1 MFSKKVVVI
10 VAIIIL
16 VAANIIALSISSRHQ
31 HQSTAPGR
39 TALFFIAPFQK
50 IVSRTVG
57 FLESVWTQYFFLVS
71 LADENRVLK
80 KALSQQIESDNRCNE
95 LERSNTRLRNLLGFQ
110 ETIPLKL
117 LAAEIIAKDP
127 SRWFKSVIIDKG
139 QSAGVMK
146 GMPVVVAE
154 GIVGV
159 VVESA
164 AGFSKVLLMIDQNS
178 AVDALVQRTR
188 ARGIVQGGTG
198 GDCLF
203 KYVLRKDELNLGD
216 IVVSSGLDG
225 TYPKGLRI
233 GHISDVIRH
242 DSGIFQQVSLTPFV
256 DFEKLE
262 EVLVIIAQSDPL
274 PETAP

>member
-10 VAIIIL
+10 VAVIIL
-16 VAANIIALSISSRHQ
+16 IAANIIALSISSRHQ

-50 IVSRTVG
+50 IATRTVG
-57 FLESVWTQYFFLVS
+57 LLESVWTQYFFLVS
-71 LADENRVLK
+71 LADENRLLK
-80 KALSQQIESDNRCNE
+80 KALNEEIENNNRCNE
-95 LERSNTRLRNLLGFQ
+95 LEHSNTRLRHLLGFQ
-110 ETIPLKL
+110 ETMPLKL
-117 LAAEIIAKDP
+117 LAAEVIAKDP

-159 VVESA
+159 VVDSA

-198 GDCLF
+198 GSCLF
-203 KYVLRKDELNLGD
+203 RYVLRKDELNLGD

-233 GHISDVIRH
+233 GQISNVVRH

-262 EVLVIIAQSDPL
+262 EVLVIIAQDAPL
-274 PETAP
+274 TGTTP